1 MLRSEHLLY
10 RFSGESVKPRFIDP
24 QSPFLLETAAEL
36 IGVFTPSPDES
47 SMTRQELDEITSSMI
62 RGSADV
68 KIASG
73 LHKLLLDR
81 CEFSSPA
88 AIDYPQNRQL
98 TFLRSAELIKSGSF
112 TVTSLQQ
119 CSSVPGI
126 DLYGDLPD
134 FETLAAF
141 KPITPTALL
150 HRYNLAQAQ
159 GLLFFAKSAVLK
171 LNAPDPGELRKLLK
185 TVKFFRLLAKITKV
199 DKKRLM
205 IEFSG
210 PYAIFDASTKYALQL
225 ANLLP
230 AIVKLPQWELSADI
244 KLKKR
249 AGTMKLSHKNQLVS
263 HYRQLSAYIPDEI
276 RLFHHTFNDKQDLW
290 QIIGD
295 TPFIDGGNQELIFP
309 DLSFRSNESGNILH
323 AELFHRW
330 HAGELPRR
338 IKLLH
343 ENPDLPLLLG
353 IDRAL
358 VKNEAEFDQL
368 FADAPEIKERCW
380 LFRDFPGVTSTVN
393 VLKRAE
399 KSLYC

>member
-24 QSPFLLETAAEL
+24 QSPFLQEIAAEL
-36 IGVFTPSPDES
+36 IGIFTPAPGSE
-47 SMTRQELDEITSSMI
+47 MTRQELEEITASMI
-62 RGSADV
+62 RSCADT

-73 LHKLLLDR
+73 LYKLLLDR
-81 CEFSSPA
+81 SGFTSPA
-88 AIDYPQNRQL
+88 AIDYPQARRE
-98 TFLRSAELIKSGSF
+98 TFTRAAELIKSGSF
-112 TVTSLQQ
+112 TVESLQNL
-119 CSSVPGI
+119 SAVPGI

-134 FETLAAF
+134 FEKLAYFDPVA
-141 KPITPTALL
+141 PTALL

-159 GLLFFAKSAVLK
+159 GLLFYAKSAVLK

-185 TVKFFRLLAKITKV
+185 TVKFFRLLAQITKV
-199 DKKRLM
+199 DKKRLS

-230 AIVKLPQWELSADI
+230 AIVKLPQWELCAEI

-249 AGTMKLSHKNQLVS
+249 SGIMKLSHKNQLVS

-276 RLFHHTFNDKQDLW
+276 RLFHHTFNDKQNLW

-295 TPFIDGGNQELIFP
+295 TPFIDGGNQELLFP
-309 DLSFRSNESGNILH
+309 DLSFRSAESGRVFH

-330 HAGELPRR
+330 HAGQLPRR

-343 ENPDLPLLLG
+343 EQPELPLILG

-358 VKNEAEFDQL
+358 VKNEEEFDQL
-368 FADAPEIKERCW
+368 FADAPEVKERCW

-393 VLKRAE
+393 ALKRAE
-399 KSLYC
+399 KLFSN